1 MANSIPSRPGFKT
14 GGAVGNLDLFLDLFA
29 GEVLSTYEAKTIMR
43 GLHRIVNLNGG
54 KSYRYP
60 VMGQATGGYH
70 TPGVEITGD
79 QIAHDEIVVTP
90 DDKLVS
96 SVFIADID
104 EALNHYEVRSAYADE
119 IGGFLARHFDANA
132 IRALIK
138 AARDAGKLG
147 QGGGNVTG
155 STLLTDVTKLFDAFS
170 EAKKVMD
177 LKNVDVDTK
186 PIYGMVATP
195 QWYALKQ
202 ADKNL
207 NRDYNGGSAD
217 IRNMSLTTIDGVQI
231 MKSNLAPFGV
241 NQSATPGVL
250 ARYQGDYSK
259 TVGVVW
265 TPDAL
270 VTAQVQD
277 VSIQHEEQISK
288 QGHLIVGRYMS
299 GTNVLR
305 ATDAVELRTGAPT

>member
-1 MANSIPSRPGFKT
+1 MANSTPSRPGFKA
-14 GGAVGNLDLFLDLFA
+14 GGAAGNLDLFLDLFA
-29 GEVLSTYEAKTIMR
+29 GEVLSTYEAKTQMR
-43 GLHRIVNLNGG
+43 ALHRVVNLNGG

-70 TPGVEITGD
+70 TPGTEITGD
-79 QIAHDEIVVTP
+79 QIQHDEIVVTP

-119 IGGFLARHFDANA
+119 IGGFLARHYDANV
-132 IRALIK
+132 IRAIIK

-147 QGGGNVTG
+147 QAGGNVTN
-155 STLLTDVTKLFDAFS
+155 TALLTDVTKLFDSFA

-186 PIYGMVATP
+186 KLYGMVSTP

-202 ADKNL
+202 SDKNL
-207 NRDYNGGSAD
+207 NRDYNGGTAD
-217 IRNMSLTTIDGVQI
+217 VRNMALTTIDGI
-231 MKSNLAPFGV
+231 EIRKSNLAPFGV
-241 NQSATPGVL
+241 NQSATVGIP

-259 TVGVVW
+259 TVGIVW
-265 TPDAL
+265 TEDAA
-270 VTAQVQD
+270 VTAEVQS
-277 VSIQHEEQISK
+277 VSIQHDEQISK

>member
-1 MANSIPSRPGFKT
+1 
-14 GGAVGNLDLFLDLFA
+14 
-29 GEVLSTYEAKTIMR
+29 
-43 GLHRIVNLNGG
+43 
-54 KSYRYP
+54 
-60 VMGQATGGYH
+60 
-70 TPGVEITGD
+70 
-79 QIAHDEIVVTP
+79 
-90 DDKLVS
+90 
-96 SVFIADID
+96 
-104 EALNHYEVRSAYADE
+104 
-119 IGGFLARHFDANA
+119 
-132 IRALIK
+132 
-138 AARDAGKLG
+138 
-147 QGGGNVTG
+147 
-155 STLLTDVTKLFDAFS
+155 
-170 EAKKVMD
+170 
-177 LKNVDVDTK
+177 
-186 PIYGMVATP
+186 MVATP

-202 ADKNL
+202 SDKNL

-217 IRNMSLTTIDGVQI
+217 VRNMALTTIDGVQI

>member
-1 MANSIPSRPGFKT
+1 MANSTPSRPGFKA
-14 GGAVGNLDLFLDLFA
+14 GGTPFDLFLDLFA

-147 QGGGNVTG
+147 QGGGNVTN
-155 STLLTDVTKLFDAFS
+155 TALLTDVTKLFDSFA

-207 NRDYNGGSAD
+207 NRDYNGGTAD

-241 NQSATPGVL
+241 NQSATAGVL